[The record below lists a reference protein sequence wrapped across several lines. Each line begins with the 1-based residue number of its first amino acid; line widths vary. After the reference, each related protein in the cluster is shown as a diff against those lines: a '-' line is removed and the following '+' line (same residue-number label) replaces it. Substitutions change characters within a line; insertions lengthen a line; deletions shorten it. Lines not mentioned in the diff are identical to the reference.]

1 MQYIILECNLRLI
14 CRFVTAHN
22 IARKRIQKD
31 VLEVNIKPKHQQVKH
46 DKMQR
51 EWKIFKSVLFTLTLL
66 PMTWFLMKFR

>member
-1 MQYIILECNLRLI
+1 MQYITLKCDLRLI
-14 CRFVTAHN
+14 CRFVTA
-22 IARKRIQKD
+22 KRIQKD